1 MYIFLQGHIR
11 VSVKSY
17 EYTPGFIHSKTFVC
31 DDELGVVG
39 TINLDFRS
47 LYFHFEC
54 GIWLYK
60 TKSVMEIKEDFLKT
74 LDVCHEV
81 TLEECRN
88 VKWYIRIIRS
98 FLRVFAPLM

>member
-1 MYIFLQGHIR
+1 MW
-11 VSVKSY
+11 
-17 EYTPGFIHSKTFVC
+17 
-31 DDELGVVG
+31 
-39 TINLDFRS
+39 N
-47 LYFHFEC
+47 
-54 GIWLYK
+54 K